1 MEGKD
6 AMQNKEFAEFGSGTS
21 SVLRLT
27 APWAGTPHVVVGD
40 SAFASVKTAKALLD
54 IRGLGFVGLVKT
66 AHKLFPKGYLEDY
79 PYQRKGAH
87 ATLQANI
94 EGHKYIAV
102 GWKDRKLKAFIATSG
117 ITTPA
122 QTHALK
128 RRFRKAQPEDNT
140 DSPCVRYFI
149 EVPRP
154 SIVEHYFNTANA
166 IDVHNHLHQG
176 GLELERWWRTQTWW
190 HRAFATFIAICEL
203 HFHPN

>member
-1 MEGKD
+1 MDGKD

-27 APWAGTPHVVVGD
+27 APWAG
-40 SAFASVKTAKALLD
+40 
-54 IRGLGFVGLVKT
+54 
-66 AHKLFPKGYLEDY
+66 YLEDY
-79 PYQRKGAH
+79 PYPRKRTH

-102 GWKDRKLKAFIATSG
+102 GWKDRKLKTFIATSG

-122 QTHALK
+122 QTQALK
-128 RRFRKAQPEDNT
+128 RKAQPEDNT

-149 EVPRP
+149 EVPCP

-166 IDVHNHLHQG
+166 IDVHKPSVPG
-176 GLELERWWRTQTWW
+176 R
-190 HRAFATFIAICEL
+190 
-203 HFHPN
+203 P